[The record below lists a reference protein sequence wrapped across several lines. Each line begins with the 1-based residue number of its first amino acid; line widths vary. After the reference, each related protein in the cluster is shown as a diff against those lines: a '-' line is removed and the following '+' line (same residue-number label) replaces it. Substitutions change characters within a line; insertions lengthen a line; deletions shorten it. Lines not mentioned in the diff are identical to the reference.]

1 MNEPVHTNT
10 NKLPADRTAVSVDT
24 SHERKESE
32 MTELEL
38 LREALFYIA
47 DFNHESDETPQWFKQ
62 MELDDSD
69 EERKKTLLAKDEI
82 DWHDLWRD
90 EHGWED
96 SQYLEA
102 VIEKARETIRQIYKG
117 TVTYKVEVNDGF
129 SYSIHDTETEILV
142 GKARWIGPYFIC
154 WHTDGVANDNYLIFE
169 EEEDAKAYLQWIADH
184 SAMQVAKYKHASH
197 ADTFK
202 LPEPPKAKNTGDEL
216 DPWVDFV
223 SQGVADSVYDKRN
236 RKALIL
242 LGVLPEE
249 MLVLED

>member
-1 MNEPVHTNT
+1 MNESIHTNT
-10 NKLPADRTAVSVDT
+10 NKLPADRTAVSLDT

-47 DFNHESDETPQWFKQ
+47 DFDHESDETPQWFKQ
-62 MELDDSD
+62 MQLDESD
-69 EERKKTLLAKDEI
+69 EDRKKTLLAKDEL

-96 SQYLEA
+96 SQYLET

-117 TVTYKVEVNDGF
+117 DLHIYDEVIDGF
-129 SYSIHDTETEILV
+129 QYDINNSLT

-184 SAMQVAKYKHASH
+184 SAMQVAKRKHAPH

-223 SQGVADSVYDKRN
+223 SQDVADKVYDKRN